1 MNISGEL
8 PLTEFKPQK
17 YTEQTPG
24 LPTLGAPIGKNS
36 FLDVM
41 KSLQGSAQKGLDE
54 TLTGIQ
60 NAFSKSEV
68 PAPQEKKIESSDKND
83 TEEVASKEEVKTE
96 NEEVAREE
104 DEFEAIEEADNVTT
118 LPWFLVA
125 EAKPNETVDPEIES
139 AIINE
144 LQTQIT
150 EDVATESL
158 ESKQVSTSELI
169 ETLFATEES
178 SELLSEVAI
187 EEGSAFQPEEQGET
201 LPLYE
206 DSKEIKRPMISK
218 REESIREE
226 AFKSSET
233 KSSSEISRN
242 IETNAKE
249 SKENG
254 NVKNLSNKEN
264 GSKGSEEARIEVSK
278 ELALDSE
285 KWKIS
290 RDKKTDSYMNLKT
303 AAREEIKTAVL
314 NQFAENSSG
323 KSGQGQEQSFRNGGD
338 SYSSLVKG
346 VGAAGVGAS
355 RDNGTFNKEFSL
367 SKDAGVLSKKD
378 VQHNFQ
384 NLIRSA
390 RVQILENGRTE
401 ASIRMNPKDL
411 GQMSLSISTDK
422 DLVRGKLLVES
433 ETVKQQLVADLAS
446 LKQDLKA
453 NGLELESLVIEVKER
468 EETFAFNGDS
478 DKNGKDPNSF
488 QAAFGEEWNSDFKK
502 SFYEEDELS
511 LEENSSESHGFSEKT
526 EGKTE
531 KLLDLKV

>member
-17 YTEQTPG
+17 YTEQTQG
-24 LPTLGAPIGKNS
+24 LPTLGGALIGKNS

-68 PAPQEKKIESSDKND
+68 PAPQEEKIESSDKND

-96 NEEVAREE
+96 DEEVVREE
-104 DEFEAIEEADNVTT
+104 DEFEAVEEAGNVTT

-125 EAKPNETVDPEIES
+125 DAKPNETVDSEIES

-150 EDVATESL
+150 EEVATESL
-158 ESKQVSTSELI
+158 ESKPVSTSELI
-169 ETLFATEES
+169 ETLFANEEKA
-178 SELLSEVAI
+178 ELLSEVAI
-187 EEGSAFQPEEQGET
+187 EEESAFQPEEKEES

-206 DSKEIKRPMISK
+206 GSKEIKRQSAK
-218 REESIREE
+218 REEAVREE
-226 AFKSSET
+226 KNESSDSTTSTASRSQEENTKEIKNNDRKS
-233 KSSSEISRN
+233 
-242 IETNAKE
+242 
-249 SKENG
+249 
-254 NVKNLSNKEN
+254 SNKEVQF
-264 GSKGSEEARIEVSK
+264 KGTEEARIEVSK

-323 KSGQGQEQSFRNGGD
+323 KSGQGQEQSFRSGGGD

-346 VGAAGVGAS
+346 VGTAGVGAS

-367 SKDAGVLSKKD
+367 SKDGSVLSKKD
-378 VQHNFQ
+378 IQQNFQ

-422 DLVRGKLLVES
+422 DVVRGKLLVES
-433 ETVKQQLVADLAS
+433 NSVKQQLVAELAS

-468 EETFAFNGDS
+468 EQAFAFNGDS
-478 DKNGKDPNSF
+478 DKNGKDPHSF
-488 QAAFGEEWNSDFKK
+488 QAAFGEEWNSDFKN

-511 LEENSSESHGFSEKT
+511 FEENSSESHGFSEKT